1 LAAAEARVKIE
12 CDSVHYVAGGAR
24 GTRREIGAL
33 RCGFGTVLQDEL
45 WEGGGQGQPAASR
58 ATHKANSVVVVTIV
72 DTDEEDASS
81 CAASCSPREPE
92 RSTPEHSISEVTV
105 ISVQTSPAHLEYSLT
120 HPLVSNSS
128 NSCESIDSMESSE
141 MTSENI
147 SQDGENLFF
156 DRNVDVSS
164 SQDNYNHDRAT
175 EDQEDLQTNPFIY
188 KINHPLGVK
197 NYVIKLKEHAAR
209 GRLFR
214 NNDVE
219 RVTVNTTQ
227 NVCNYEEVRSLLT
240 SYGVISPI
248 DYSRKGSGD
257 ELASKEDCENQTM
270 IVDVSDVE
278 MEEEEP
284 IYGAQ
289 EIRLDTEANET
300 SVGCIDPEM
309 EDCND
314 SVVRIESSSNYQT
327 REEMAEKDTEPLKR
341 RSKRINKL
349 NGEKKQ
355 KCSEA
360 GPART
365 RVHQPAGGGVRE
377 AARRGGAVAGAGARR
392 GPWRRAPL
400 APPASPQ
407 IRAETWPYPTANK
420 SVQDIYIESR
430 LYKFFD
436 NEMSKI
442 FLKNGTSR
450 YSNSKFREYMA
461 TLRSSQT
468 SQTNLM
474 NYFYPQGSL
483 LESLQNCLQK
493 GEEILTFSS
502 QGQGSVFTAKN
513 ANNVCKSSKSTIASG
528 EVHNQPCNTRVAHIS
543 PECNSNMLQ
552 HSSSLNE
559 RKCEVLEKLSKFI
572 EENCMDLHESNSFS
586 THGTPV
592 MDQNQRKFE
601 VTSVNQWNRSSSN
614 LYGKAPKAPL
624 NGLDS
629 LDNKDNE
636 SVPATTNVY
645 FKSNSLYRSHV
656 IDSRTILDSLC
667 CVLYSIARDYCKIN
681 NLKTDELVNY
691 INSLTPQLLMEWIE
705 KNIEYES
712 ERL

>member
-1 LAAAEARVKIE
+1 
-12 CDSVHYVAGGAR
+12 
-24 GTRREIGAL
+24 
-33 RCGFGTVLQDEL
+33 
-45 WEGGGQGQPAASR
+45 
-58 ATHKANSVVVVTIV
+58 
-72 DTDEEDASS
+72 
-81 CAASCSPREPE
+81 
-92 RSTPEHSISEVTV
+92 
-105 ISVQTSPAHLEYSLT
+105 
-120 HPLVSNSS
+120 
-128 NSCESIDSMESSE
+128 MESSE

-365 RVHQPAGGGVRE
+365 Q
-377 AARRGGAVAGAGARR
+377 
-392 GPWRRAPL
+392 
-400 APPASPQ
+400 
-407 IRAETWPYPTANK
+407 TWPYPTANK